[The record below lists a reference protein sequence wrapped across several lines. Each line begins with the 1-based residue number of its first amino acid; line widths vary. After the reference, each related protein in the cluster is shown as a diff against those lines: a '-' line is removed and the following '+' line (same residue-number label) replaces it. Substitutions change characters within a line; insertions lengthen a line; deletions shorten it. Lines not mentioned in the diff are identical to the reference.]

1 MDSTWGIIPVE
12 EFLKTDASFEE
23 IANEVIS

>member
-1 MDSTWGIIPVE
+1 MDSTLGIIPVE
-12 EFLKTDASFEE
+12 EFLKMDASFEE